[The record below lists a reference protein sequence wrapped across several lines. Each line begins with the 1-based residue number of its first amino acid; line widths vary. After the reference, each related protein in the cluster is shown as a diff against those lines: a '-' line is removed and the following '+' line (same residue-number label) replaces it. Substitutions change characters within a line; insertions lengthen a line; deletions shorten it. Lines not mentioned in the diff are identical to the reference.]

1 MIHCLC
7 RNVEGRCLYH
17 NWNGKLT
24 VVLTIENIFYVILE
38 AHAKGGH
45 PKGNN
50 SHTSEKFDYF
60 VLLNLFIGFLFSD
73 VLKNKNIINDDLGYY
88 GVPFNAVKT
97 FIHTCPMCVPNKV
110 APKRTKMEPLKMI
123 LSKKVG
129 SRFQMD
135 LIEMP
140 PYQDYCYILRVV
152 DHLSKYGY
160 VRPIKAR
167 SSHEVGN
174 ALLSIVSTS
183 ITPRILQS
191 DNGGE
196 VSG

>member
-1 MIHCLC
+1 
-7 RNVEGRCLYH
+7 
-17 NWNGKLT
+17 
-24 VVLTIENIFYVILE
+24 
-38 AHAKGGH
+38 
-45 PKGNN
+45 
-50 SHTSEKFDYF
+50 
-60 VLLNLFIGFLFSD
+60 
-73 VLKNKNIINDDLGYY
+73 
-88 GVPFNAVKT
+88 
-97 FIHTCPMCVPNKV
+97 MCVPNKV
-110 APKRTKMEPLKMI
+110 APKRTKMQPLKMI

-140 PYQDYCYILRVV
+140 PYQDYCYILCVV

-167 SSHEVGN
+167 SSVEVGN

-191 DNGGE
+191 NNGGE
-196 VSG
+196 VSS

>member
-1 MIHCLC
+1 MQ
-7 RNVEGRCLYH
+7 
-17 NWNGKLT
+17 
-24 VVLTIENIFYVILE
+24 
-38 AHAKGGH
+38 
-45 PKGNN
+45 
-50 SHTSEKFDYF
+50 
-60 VLLNLFIGFLFSD
+60 
-73 VLKNKNIINDDLGYY
+73 
-88 GVPFNAVKT
+88 
-97 FIHTCPMCVPNKV
+97 
-110 APKRTKMEPLKMI
+110 PLKT
-123 LSKKVG
+123 KKVG

-135 LIEMP
+135 LIKMP

-183 ITPRILQS
+183 VTPCILQS

>member
-1 MIHCLC
+1 
-7 RNVEGRCLYH
+7 
-17 NWNGKLT
+17 
-24 VVLTIENIFYVILE
+24 
-38 AHAKGGH
+38 
-45 PKGNN
+45 
-50 SHTSEKFDYF
+50 
-60 VLLNLFIGFLFSD
+60 LLNHFFGFLFSD

-110 APKRTKMEPLKMI
+110 APKRTKMQPLKMI

-167 SSHEVGN
+167 SSQEVGN

-196 VSG
+196 VSWWIIDPFKRFLRRTFFGFFLKFFLVYLYN

>member
-1 MIHCLC
+1 MSLTLYLRRMQKAVIPKVRISIDL
-7 RNVEGRCLYH
+7 NTSITLYH
-17 NWNGKLT
+17 FT
-24 VVLTIENIFYVILE
+24 EF
-38 AHAKGGH
+38 
-45 PKGNN
+45 
-50 SHTSEKFDYF
+50 FF
-60 VLLNLFIGFLFSD
+60 RFFSIAD

-110 APKRTKMEPLKMI
+110 APKRTKMQLLKMI

-140 PYQDYCYILRVV
+140 PYQEYCYIFCVV

-160 VRPIKAR
+160 IRPIKAR
-167 SSHEVGN
+167 SSLEVGT

-183 ITPRILQS
+183 ITPQILQS
-191 DNGGE
+191 DNGGGE
-196 VSG
+196 VSS

>member
-1 MIHCLC
+1 L
-7 RNVEGRCLYH
+7 V
-17 NWNGKLT
+17 
-24 VVLTIENIFYVILE
+24 F
-38 AHAKGGH
+38 
-45 PKGNN
+45 
-50 SHTSEKFDYF
+50 
-60 VLLNLFIGFLFSD
+60 FSQMSW
-73 VLKNKNIINDDLGYY
+73 YY

-97 FIHTCPMCVPNKV
+97 FIHTCPMCVPNRV
-110 APKRTKMEPLKMI
+110 AQKRTKMQPLKMI

-140 PYQDYCYILRVV
+140 PYQDYCYILRVI
-152 DHLSKYGY
+152 DHLSKCGY

-167 SSHEVGN
+167 SSVEVGN

-183 ITPRILQS
+183 ITPQILQS

-196 VSG
+196 VSS